1 MELLSE
7 DENPVKL
14 TKKEIFL
21 RGSIIALIT
30 TVPSLIVFVLIW
42 FLLDDVMIGAIS
54 GAIVHFVA
62 MGFSLKISKKL
73 LVKK

>member
-7 DENPVKL
+7 DEKPVKL
-14 TKKEIFL
+14 TKKEIIL
-21 RGSIIALIT
+21 RGSILALIT
-30 TVPSLIVFVLIW
+30 TTPSLIVFILVW
-42 FLLDDVMIGAIS
+42 YFLDDVIVGAIS
-54 GAIVHFVA
+54 GAIVHFIA

>member
-7 DENPVKL
+7 DEKHTKL
-14 TKKEIFL
+14 TKKEIIL

-30 TVPSLIVFVLIW
+30 TIPSLIIFVLVW
-42 FLLDDVMIGAIS
+42 YFLDDVVIGAIS